1 MHNFKELNIWKE
13 SKELVQLIF
22 LITEKL
28 PNSQKF
34 VLTQQLQR
42 AIISVPLNIA
52 EGAGRDTKKEFER
65 FIDIANGSLFE
76 VEACLEIIISLQY
89 INQTDLSEIFQKI
102 DRLRKMI
109 FNFKI
114 HLQK

>member
-1 MHNFKELNIWKE
+1 MHNFKDLNIWKE

-42 AIISVPLNIA
+42 AVISVPLNIA
-52 EGAGRDTKKEFER
+52 EGAGRDSKKEFER
-65 FIDIANGSLFE
+65 FVDIANGSLFE
-76 VEACLEIIISLQY
+76 VEACLELTISLQY
-89 INQTDLSEIFQKI
+89 LSQTDLGEIFQKV

-109 FNFKI
+109 YNFKI